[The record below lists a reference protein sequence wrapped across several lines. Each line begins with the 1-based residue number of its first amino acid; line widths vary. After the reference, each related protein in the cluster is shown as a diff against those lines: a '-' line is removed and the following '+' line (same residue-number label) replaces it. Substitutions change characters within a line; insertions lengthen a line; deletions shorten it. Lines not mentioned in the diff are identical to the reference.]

1 MSRNPE
7 NFTMRT
13 YGLLAAGLAL
23 LLVCVPS
30 GAQDLDPMAQAHARR
45 VAITVCGSCHG
56 RNGISEQPKFPHLAG
71 QKPEYLAAQLKAF
84 KSQSRGDPDA
94 LSYMWGMS
102 APLEDDTID
111 ALAQY
116 YAMLPAPAPVSR
128 SVSSDLVRKGHDIY
142 EHGVE
147 AIGVP
152 ACAACHGQ
160 DAHGLVAF
168 PRLAGQTSQYVLKQ
182 LTSFQNNMRDMAVMH
197 GVAQGLRSN
206 EMQAVA
212 AYLET
217 LP

>member
-1 MSRNPE
+1 MSRIPE
-7 NFTMRT
+7 SFTMRT
-13 YGLLAAGLAL
+13 FGLLAAGLAV
-23 LLVCVPS
+23 LLVAGPS
-30 GAQDLDPMAQAHARR
+30 RAQDLDPMTQAHARR
-45 VAITVCGSCHG
+45 VAIAVCGSCHG
-56 RNGISEQPKFPHLAG
+56 RSGISEQPKFPHLAG
-71 QKPEYLAAQLKAF
+71 QKPEYIAAQLKAF

-102 APLEDDTID
+102 APLEDETIA

-116 YAMLPAPAPVSR
+116 YAMLPAPAPVRR
-128 SVSSDLVRKGHDIY
+128 SVDSGLVSKGRDIY

-152 ACAACHGQ
+152 ACAACHGP
-160 DAHGLVAF
+160 DAHGLVDF

-182 LTSFQNNMRDMAVMH
+182 LTSFQNNMRNMAVMH
-197 GVAQGLRSN
+197 GVAQGLRSS

-212 AYLET
+212 AYLQT